1 MAILTPSQW
10 YNLDFLVISPNP
22 QYIPDPDNPGGRIV
36 QPGWHEITTTEQ
48 LASVQ
53 QQIQDLTPVPPPVLD
68 WDSFQLA
75 TIAQYEQLL
84 DLSTATFGV
93 KATLQ
98 NWIAKMPINRPEAL
112 PLFIQSWNAVAGLV
126 PAESGIDWAGVVAA
140 AVEYHCPV
148 FVNLDP
154 DTGLLPTGVE

>member
-1 MAILTPSQW
+1 MSQFWFNPSRPSDG
-10 YNLDFLVISPNP
+10 LPDLV
-22 QYIPDPDNPGGRIV
+22 
-36 QPGWHEITTTEQ
+36 Q
-48 LASVQ
+48 LAPPQSEPGVDVPGYLPVEYDPVNDIITLHDGET
-53 QQIQDLTPVPPPVLD
+53 IQWPPPSPPVLD

-112 PLFIQSWNAVAGLV
+112 PLFVQSWNAVAGLV

-148 FVNLDP
+148 FANLDP
-154 DTGLLPTGVE
+154 DTGLLPTGE